1 MINLKGTQTNFFRLR
16 DIFYVTIVIGIGVG
30 VIYANP
36 FTLLPILYIFHKLF
50 KFIKEYDDIMAKLR
64 RIAKDE

>member
-1 MINLKGTQTNFFRLR
+1 MINLKETQTNFFRLR
-16 DIFYVTIVIGIGVG
+16 DIFYVAIVIGVG

-50 KFIKEYDDIMAKLR
+50 KFIKEYDDIMTKLR
-64 RIAKDE
+64 RIAMDE